1 MTPEYNNIKMGY
13 YVKTLTAMEA
23 RIMQVFESCFDT
35 MKQIEFLKVTALS
48 PASRQLR
55 GGY

>member
-1 MTPEYNNIKMGY
+1 MGY
-13 YVKTLTAMEA
+13 YVKTLTAMET